1 MKLKGLL
8 PSLREKKRY
17 IAFSIKSA
25 DDISFKEAKNG
36 IEGSMLKF
44 IGELGVANAG
54 PLFLK
59 DWKNMK
65 GIIKVN
71 TKYVDHTKAS
81 IALIK
86 EINGKKAKV
95 ESIGVSGVLSKIRS
109 SHF

>member
-25 DDISFKEAKNG
+25 DDISFKEAKNE
-36 IEGSMLKF
+36 IETSMLKF
-44 IGELGVANAG
+44 IGELGFANTG

-59 DWKNMK
+59 DWKDMK
-65 GIIKVN
+65 GIVKVN
-71 TKYVDHTKAS
+71 TKYVDHTKAAM
-81 IALIK
+81 ALIK
-86 EINGKKAKV
+86 EINGKKAKI
-95 ESIGVSGVLSKIRS
+95 ESIAVSGVLNKIRS